1 MALDLAE
8 SQSDAAEFSAVRD
21 GTPAPE
27 TPVAATPAPE
37 TPAEPPKP
45 AAEAAKAPDAAK
57 PAEPPKRQEMVPH
70 AALHEAREENK
81 ALKARLA
88 ALEAQ
93 AGKPAAEAPKEIDPD
108 TDPIAALHELRAFKK
123 QTEERSAQQTE
134 LQEFSQRV
142 MAHEADFAAVTPDYA
157 KAVAHLRDARAN
169 ELRSLGV
176 PEAQIQAQLHGEAI
190 ATARFAFQQGKNP
203 GEVFYALSKARGY
216 NPDAPPADPTPA
228 PPADPPPPA
237 PDTKL
242 QESTA
247 ALERIN
253 RGQRAS
259 RPTAGAGGNAPSGEL
274 TLEQGAMLE
283 GAAFDKWFEANA
295 KRMMN

>member
-1 MALDLAE
+1 MALDLTE
-8 SQSDAAEFSAVRD
+8 SAADTAEFSAVRD
-21 GTPAPE
+21 GTPPPE
-27 TPVAATPAPE
+27 APVAAPTPEATSAE
-37 TPAEPPKP
+37 TPKP
-45 AAEAAKAPDAAK
+45 AAEAPKPEAAK

-88 ALEAQ
+88 ALEAA
-93 AGKPAAEAPKEIDPD
+93 AGKPAQPEAPKVDPE
-108 TDPIAALHELRAFKK
+108 TDPIAALRELKDWREQQDEQSQKLRELHEF
-123 QTEERSAQQTE
+123 TD
-134 LQEFSQRV
+134 RV
-142 MAHEADFAAVTPDYA
+142 KAHEADFAAVTPDYA
-157 KAVAHLRDARAN
+157 KAVGHLRDARAN

-176 PEAQIQAQLHGEAI
+176 PEAQIQGQLHGEAI

-203 GEVFYALSKARGY
+203 GEVFYALARARGY
-216 NPDAPPADPTPA
+216 NPDAAPPPDPTPA
-228 PPADPPPPA
+228 PAADPTPA